1 MAYRRKAA
9 LVLIASSNMQLMKR
23 WRRSLKGDF
32 AVLGVE
38 DAAALEQ
45 GMAQFNPPILL
56 LDLALIRN
64 GRTRSV
70 TRLQSLSPASKIIVF
85 SRTPNHAEG
94 ISLLKSG
101 VIGYCEKNID
111 SVHLMKAVNLV
122 ARGEMLVGR
131 KLIPFLIRELTSL
144 TDRRQKR
151 SLSEVKQLS
160 RTLTYRQREIVAL
173 IGSGARN
180 KEIASQLC
188 TSEKTVK
195 AHLTAIF
202 RKLGISNRMGLALFA
217 NEYRRL
223 PVAAATVNKRVT
235 HQPFKQIVPGAR
247 QHTLARVS

>member
-1 MAYRRKAA
+1 M
-9 LVLIASSNMQLMKR
+9 VLIASSNLQLIKR
-23 WRRSLKGDF
+23 WRRSLTGDF

-64 GRTRSV
+64 GRIRSIAG
-70 TRLQSLSPASKIIVF
+70 LQSLSPATKIIVF
-85 SRTPNHAEG
+85 TRTANHAEG

-101 VIGYCEKNID
+101 AQGYCEKNID
-111 SVHLMKAVNLV
+111 AMLLKKAVNLV

-144 TDRRQKR
+144 IDRRRKR
-151 SLSEVKQLS
+151 FPTELDDPFAA
-160 RTLTYRQREIVAL
+160 LTYRQREIVAL
-173 IGSGARN
+173 IGRGARN
-180 KEIASQLC
+180 KEIANQLC

-223 PVAAATVNKRVT
+223 PVAAAAKHRGKEGRAVTVN
-235 HQPFKQIVPGAR
+235 
-247 QHTLARVS
+247 L